1 MARQYTENQ
10 LKFLEVLF
18 DEANGDVATAK
29 KLAGYAEGSSTTNIV
44 KSLKEEILEATQ
56 QYMARNAPR
65 AAVAMAGA
73 LLDPTELGIRDKMS
87 AAKELLDRTGLVKTE
102 KMQVEATGGVMLMP
116 PKAKAEEDDQMG
128 SITRNLIKLAKRKM
142 KKVMGDKPL
151 TSAQQ
156 RNINNAMDTFDDLMA
171 DKNLDI
177 EGASKSSALIGNQRM
192 NRAINRIAEGKTKTQ
207 TDAVNALLQGAGVG
221 FAVGADAVSRKKT
234 TTKSKTKKKP
244 PIPRAKPKRKTPPLP
259 KKKPPLRTR
268 VGMAKK

>member
-128 SITRNLIKLAKRKM
+128 VPAIVPIAAAALTPAIIALKNVIGQAKDQLEDATAATERKKLQKLIDSRQNELDRILERKQSDEPITSKDLRKYDFLNKVIK
-142 KKVMGDKPL
+142 
-151 TSAQQ
+151 
-156 RNINNAMDTFDDLMA
+156 
-171 DKNLDI
+171 
-177 EGASKSSALIGNQRM
+177 
-192 NRAINRIAEGKTKTQ
+192 
-207 TDAVNALLQGAGVG
+207 
-221 FAVGADAVSRKKT
+221 SRKKD
-234 TTKSKTKKKP
+234 KMYNG
-244 PIPRAKPKRKTPPLP
+244 
-259 KKKPPLRTR
+259 
-268 VGMAKK
+268 GMASNKKHMYATSGKVVDRRKK